1 MDPTFQYAGATR
13 IPPKQFQLRAR
24 IEHNTKDMVNLKT
37 YKHNETN
44 TPDLTHNF
52 PQLVYAKGRT
62 YDSITN
68 RPVGYSH
75 ISDSENAKMS
85 EFLYGT
91 STISYKDPSSDRLP
105 SYARNRIEQSVD
117 IVTGYKQPN
126 YKIQNTPYFDMAP
139 QNTRYDARDYKQAQP
154 FVAGGPDLALNPYFD
169 RYDPV
174 SDPRNAVRE
183 LRSAVYE
190 DKGGDKGFEESQKKL
205 RRNFE
210 NRWIP
215 EELITEDLMDSFL
228 RNETVLPSIKGENNY
243 SVKNIEKG
251 LFNPDTFQ
259 SCDILDPIAKLV
271 PKKPTVTMKD
281 QIDQLL
287 KEQKSRDEEDKK
299 MTEELLKRAEQ
310 QENIDVK
317 ARIKEFP
324 DINIK
329 TDFLNSFFENK
340 SIEEVKTR
348 LKNNSSI
355 EQKNSIEQNSTQQ
368 NSLED
373 KTTLDNLIKE
383 TDIEKSRFSTKDIT
397 TIPLI
402 KNVNFIDSFLTIHPE
417 NTKID
422 SNIIGNNDD
431 IENLKNHIEVFKN
444 ELQNSTGIQ
453 ILDTNIRDTVIL
465 LELDKEDPSLQDNY
479 LKNEYF
485 KYSII
490 VQNKEAHITVRAS
503 NMIGL
508 AHGTSTLLQQIRS
521 NKQFDA
527 RIQFGTINDYSN
539 ISYSAINVSKLNSIN
554 DLINMCRFYKIPY
567 IRSDVDLKSSQTYA
581 ESRGVQII
589 PKIVLDSDDLDEAKK
604 KIDSS
609 NNLTPY
615 IYIDFD
621 KIKNSGIITTL
632 VYSIN
637 NYIRSKGKRL
647 ISKGDMNSK
656 LYYANTNN
664 TIIAEVDKID
674 SLECDIILNKTNTSF
689 KNFFNEKIDKKLG
702 VSIDADKVELLLILP
717 NAQVYSHL
725 IQYKTFVDILL
736 YLDNRFISTYC
747 GFRLIENGLN
757 DFMQNNNDIIQTF
770 SNNSELTVLNNIEN
784 INVYYSINNIKQ
796 FILYT
801 KPVALFKG
809 YNDVYLQTVD
819 INEKP
824 YGPTVHKQYM
834 FLPFKVHINNNTVFI
849 DSYKESSTIRF
860 DFNQNVNEK
869 SKILERDSQVTTNS
883 TLYVAL
889 FDENNNIVASTY
901 KISNPNTTTTPVY
914 NISKY
919 QSINIEKVY
928 KESTVVQPIKSL
940 LPFETKII
948 NIEVIVVGG
957 GGNLS
962 SGGITKDTYMNI
974 STDLTMNIEVGL
986 PLKQSS
992 VSFNDNIIPTIAYNG
1007 IGQNQGIVNRGD
1019 SIVSSNGYMYENT
1032 TYGAPG
1038 YQGVVIIR
1046 LFN

>member
-13 IPPKQFQLRAR
+13 IPPKEFQLRAR
-24 IEHNTKDMVNLKT
+24 IEHNTKDMVNLKL
-37 YKHNETN
+37 YKHIETD

-52 PQLVYAKGRT
+52 PQLVYSKGRT

-68 RPVGYSH
+68 RPVGYSQ

-105 SYARNRIEQSVD
+105 SYARSRIEPSVD

-126 YKIQNTPYFDMAP
+126 YKITNIPYYDMAP

-190 DKGGDKGFEESQKKL
+190 DKGGDKGYEESQKKL

-215 EELITEDLMDSFL
+215 EELITDDLMDSFL
-228 RNETVLPSIKGENNY
+228 RNETVLPSIKGESKY

-251 LFNPDTFQ
+251 LFNPNTFE

-281 QIDQLL
+281 QINQLL
-287 KEQKSRDEEDKK
+287 KQQKSRDEEDNK
-299 MTEELLKRAEQ
+299 MVEKQLKRAEL

-317 ARIKEFP
+317 ARIKQFP
-324 DINIK
+324 NTDKK
-329 TDFLNSFFENK
+329 TSFLNSFFEETK
-340 SIEEVKTR
+340 VEETKVEETKVEETKVEEKT
-348 LKNNSSI
+348 KFN
-355 EQKNSIEQNSTQQ
+355 
-368 NSLED
+368 
-373 KTTLDNLIKE
+373 
-383 TDIEKSRFSTKDIT
+383 TKDIT

-402 KNVNFIDSFLTIHPE
+402 KNVNFVDSFLTIHHE

-422 SNIIGNNDD
+422 SNIIGNDD
-431 IENLKNHIEVFKN
+431 EIENLKNHIEIFRN

-453 ILDTNIRDTVIL
+453 ILDTNIRDTVII
-465 LELDKEDPSLQDNY
+465 LEIDSEDPLLQDNH
-479 LKNEYF
+479 LKNQYF
-485 KYSII
+485 KYSIVI
-490 VQNKEAHITVRAS
+490 QNKEPHIRVRAS
-503 NMIGL
+503 NIIGL

-521 NKQFDA
+521 NKKSDA
-527 RIQFGTINDYSN
+527 RIQIGTINDYSN
-539 ISYSAINVSKLNSIN
+539 TSYSAINISKLNSIN
-554 DLINMCRFYKIPY
+554 DIINTCRFYKIPY
-567 IRSDVDLKSSQTYA
+567 IRSSVDLESSRTYA
-581 ESRGVQII
+581 ESRGVKIV
-589 PKIVLDSDDLDEAKK
+589 PTIVLDSDDLDEAKK

-609 NNLTPY
+609 NNLTSY

-621 KIKNSGIITTL
+621 KIRNSGIITTL

-647 ISKGDMNSK
+647 ITKGDMNSK
-656 LYYANTNN
+656 LSYANTNN
-664 TIIAEVDKID
+664 TIIAEVDKVD
-674 SLECDIILNKTNTSF
+674 SLECNVILNRTNTSF
-689 KNFFNEKIDKKLG
+689 KNFFNEQTDKKKLG
-702 VSIDADKVELLLILP
+702 VSTNAEKVDILLILP

-725 IQYKTFVDILL
+725 VQYKTFIDILL
-736 YLDNRFISTYC
+736 YLNKRFISTYC
-747 GFRLIENGLN
+747 GIRLIENELLN
-757 DFMQNNNDIIQTF
+757 DFMENNSDIIQTF
-770 SNNSELTVLNNIEN
+770 SNNLQLTLINNIEN
-784 INVYYSINNIKQ
+784 LKIYYSINNIEQ

-801 KPVALFKG
+801 KPLTLLKG
-809 YNDVYLQTVD
+809 YNDLYLQAVD
-819 INEKP
+819 MDEKI

-834 FLPFKVHINNNTVFI
+834 FLPFKVHLNNNTVFI
-849 DSYKESSTIRF
+849 DSYDESSTIRF

-869 SKILERDSQVTTNS
+869 SKILPRDSQVTTNT
-883 TLYVAL
+883 TLYIAL
-889 FDENNNIVASTY
+889 FDKNSSIVGSAY
-901 KISNPNTTTTPVY
+901 KISNPNSSSTPVY

-919 QSINIEKVY
+919 QSINIEKIY
-928 KESTVVQPIKSL
+928 KQSTIVQPISSL
-940 LPFETKII
+940 LPLDTKIV
-948 NIEVIVVGG
+948 NIEVLVVGG
-957 GGNLS
+957 GGNSS
-962 SGGITKDTYMNI
+962 SGGVTRDTYMNV
-974 STDLTMNIEVGL
+974 STNLIMNIEVGL

-992 VSFNDNIIPTIAYNG
+992 VSFNDKIVPTIAYNG
-1007 IGQNQGIVNRGD
+1007 VGQNQGTVNRGD

-1038 YQGVVIIR
+1038 YQGIVIIR